1 MRSVGLR
8 AATFLFFNE
17 FHVHFSLPFRKETTL
32 DCLPMAS
39 KPVSA
44 AVFALLV
51 HVFSSSIRAVCHLE
65 HPRIK
70 IYTLYTFYTAIKEG
84 FATASL
90 IHEQTSWSRHIN
102 PPVRT
107 PSPAE
112 ANVRASRTL
121 PSNQPVDRSRPAV
134 HFDAVSGSILPHQP
148 CLAQVPADGSC
159 KTNSS

>member
-84 FATASL
+84 FATASSVKAIVHMAHAKML
-90 IHEQTSWSRHIN
+90 RFMVQ
-102 PPVRT
+102 
-107 PSPAE
+107 
-112 ANVRASRTL
+112 AS
-121 PSNQPVDRSRPAV
+121 
-134 HFDAVSGSILPHQP
+134 
-148 CLAQVPADGSC
+148 
-159 KTNSS
+159 